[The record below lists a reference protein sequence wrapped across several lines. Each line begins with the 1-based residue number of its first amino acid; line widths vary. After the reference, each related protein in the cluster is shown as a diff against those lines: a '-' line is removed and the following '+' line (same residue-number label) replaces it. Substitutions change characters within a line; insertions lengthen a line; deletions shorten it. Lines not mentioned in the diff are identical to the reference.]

1 MAQPQLKKWTFE
13 AFFAWQETQ
22 GSRFELVDGFPHK
35 LMTGA
40 RNVHN
45 DIVINV
51 LSELR
56 NQLRTSACYPFA
68 GDCSVETSPG
78 QIRRPDIGVECGPR
92 DPHAYIAKNPRLI
105 AEVLSPSTRDF
116 DTYGKLN
123 EYKLIQSLQFILI
136 IEPNSPEIIV
146 WSREIG
152 GEWSSAAFDNLN
164 DIIDLPAICAKLPLK
179 EIYDRVVFPARNYLT
194 LLQKD

>member
-1 MAQPQLKKWTFE
+1 MAQPHLKKWTIDE
-13 AFFAWQETQ
+13 FFLWQERQ

-35 LMTGA
+35 LMKGA

-56 NQLRTSACYPFA
+56 NQLRTSGCNPFP
-68 GDCSVETSPG
+68 GECSVETLPG

-92 DPHAYIAKNPRLI
+92 DPNAYIAKNPCLI

-123 EYKLIQSLQFILI
+123 EYKRIEPLKYILI
-136 IEPNSPEIIV
+136 IEPNSPEILV
-146 WSREIG
+146 WSKDIG

-164 DIIDLPAICAKLPLK
+164 DVIDLPAIG
-179 EIYDRVVFPARNYLT
+179 
-194 LLQKD
+194 